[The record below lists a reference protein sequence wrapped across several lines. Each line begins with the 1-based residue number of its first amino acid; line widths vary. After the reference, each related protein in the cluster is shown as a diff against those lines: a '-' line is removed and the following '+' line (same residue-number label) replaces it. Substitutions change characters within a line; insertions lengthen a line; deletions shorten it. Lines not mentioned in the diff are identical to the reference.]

1 MILHTSDGG
10 RTWAQQKTGI
20 DKHLFGIHFYDSLH
34 GCAVGDWGA
43 IVVTED
49 GGKKWKDVH
58 LPEDVVLYAV
68 RMTKSGGIIVGEF
81 GSVFRSGNQG
91 NSWTKGPPVSEQ
103 SLFCLSEHDGTVVA
117 GGLEGVILQ
126 SVDHGKTWARAE
138 NPLKQAIYGID
149 LRGKSG
155 YAVGDRGTVLRTTD
169 KGKTWK
175 VIEVPLGIQL
185 FWFGS
190 VKISPA
196 VDSITGFGMGAHGIS
211 FGLKD
216 KEIAW

>member
-1 MILHTSDGG
+1 MRYG
-10 RTWAQQKTGI
+10 WQKPAGSSS
-20 DKHLFGIHFYDSLH
+20 GSSAA
-34 GCAVGDWGA
+34 CSEAV
-43 IVVTED
+43 TRET
-49 GGKKWKDVH
+49 
-58 LPEDVVLYAV
+58 
-68 RMTKSGGIIVGEF
+68 R
-81 GSVFRSGNQG
+81 
-91 NSWTKGPPVSEQ
+91 WTKGPPVSEQ
-103 SLFCLSEHDGTVVA
+103 SLFCLAEHDGTVVA

-126 SVDHGKTWARAE
+126 SVDHGKSWTRAE

-149 LRGKSG
+149 LRGNSG
-155 YAVGDRGTVLRTTD
+155 YAVGDRGTVLKTNDR
-169 KGKTWK
+169 GKTWK

-196 VDSITGFGMGAHGIS
+196 SDSVTGFGVGAHGIS